1 MPLSSCDVHVVLCT
15 RTLLPFLTSF
25 ASCRLPGTQSAGETT
40 SWLTCR
46 QSRWS
51 VRDFLSVKHLT
62 SYSPTRAAS
71 AKGWANENIKHGN
84 GGTNTKYLYMSHL
97 GTSPAF
103 DTFLVAV
110 RPTCMLMVLHLTPVC
125 LLVDHIQYQHAIRFT
140 TRPFACISY
149 ISHGGSPSSTYVTLA
164 VRLHTAVLV
173 PLRHCYHCFS
183 LCELYVARIHCMRV
197 SSGHRLNIRVGSQL
211 IDFCCMST
219 LLGPFALTPV
229 RLS

>member
-1 MPLSSCDVHVVLCT
+1 
-15 RTLLPFLTSF
+15 
-25 ASCRLPGTQSAGETT
+25 
-40 SWLTCR
+40 
-46 QSRWS
+46 
-51 VRDFLSVKHLT
+51 
-62 SYSPTRAAS
+62 
-71 AKGWANENIKHGN
+71 
-84 GGTNTKYLYMSHL
+84 MSHL

-110 RPTCMLMVLHLTPVC
+110 RPTCTLMVLHLTPVC

-149 ISHGGSPSSTYVTLA
+149 ISHGGSPSSAYVTLA
-164 VRLHTAVLV
+164 VRLHTADCSCPTQALFTTAVFL
-173 PLRHCYHCFS
+173 LRTLCCTNS
-183 LCELYVARIHCMRV
+183 LHAR